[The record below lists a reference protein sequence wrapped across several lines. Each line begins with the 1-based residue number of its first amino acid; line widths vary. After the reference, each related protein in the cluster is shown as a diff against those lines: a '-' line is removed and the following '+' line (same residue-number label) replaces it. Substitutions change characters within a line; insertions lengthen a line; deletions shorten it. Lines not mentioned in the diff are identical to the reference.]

1 MVRWEWKQSPEL
13 LHLEKQKNL
22 STRSYPLRGF
32 PSALKWLW
40 LGSIAATFKL
50 YCRIC
55 SVNFDAD
62 IGWLWPSQRKGG
74 FNRALRFYLWG
85 AIWFSWSWNRRWK
98 SRFKLARSI
107 CKTPEIINDH
117 QVFYKIYQT
126 ISLYHY
132 ILYTIYQVFYKI
144 YQTISLYHYIL
155 YTRSSIRYTRLYV
168 QEQTLTTSTRRSARR
183 RRSPLPS
190 WSSFWTRSSEMRG
203 STRFSTRSTTKRGWP
218 LTSVATIFI

>member
-40 LGSIAATFKL
+40 LGSIAATFKW

-107 CKTPEIINDH
+107 CKTPEILWSHHKWSPGLLQDIPDYMSKNRHWRRLQDDQQDGDDLRFQADRVSEREAARCEAQPDSLPGVRPKEGDH
-117 QVFYKIYQT
+117 WPA
-126 ISLYHY
+126 LPP
-132 ILYTIYQVFYKI
+132 
-144 YQTISLYHYIL
+144 
-155 YTRSSIRYTRLYV
+155 SSYRRW
-168 QEQTLTTSTRRSARR
+168 TLCPIIIIIIIIIMSTMA
-183 RRSPLPS
+183 L
-190 WSSFWTRSSEMRG
+190 WSGRG
-203 STRFSTRSTTKRGWP
+203 NHQ
-218 LTSVATIFI
+218 